1 MLPAARITTICWF
14 QRPLLFFFTQ
24 PICLPTKLNSFL
36 SSSPPKVSHHCLD
49 EDCNDFLPWL
59 RQKAGGAE
67 ISTML
72 YIGKS
77 THGRG
82 LFASKS
88 IEFGDCMLKV
98 PFSVQLSPDNLLP
111 DIKSLLGD
119 EVGNVAKLAI
129 VILFEQKLDK
139 DSEWAP
145 YISRLPKTGEMNS
158 TIFWTDD
165 ELEMIQKSSLY
176 QETIKKKERI
186 EKDFLAI
193 KPVLCHFPDFF
204 EDVDLEDFK
213 HAYGVV
219 GSRAWGSTRGRS
231 MIPFADFLNHDGTS
245 ETCLLH
251 DEGKQI
257 SEVSLPPLSVYPISP
272 EFSDTHDDGKDI
284 VKIRSTLW
292 KLYTFVL
299 STVIADYSYA
309 PGDQVLIRYGKF
321 SNATLLLGFG
331 FTLPHN
337 THDQVQV
344 EFEIPHHDP
353 LREMKLELLSRHVT
367 PAIEDVNG
375 FISSENFFTIK
386 EVRPA
391 TGKGK
396 GIPQALRAFARV
408 LCSTSPQ
415 ELTDLAMEA
424 AENDGRLARRPLKN
438 TTREVQAHQ
447 FLLSRI
453 NQLIE
458 EYNTS
463 IMSLRTP
470 HLPHSYGKC
479 ALRRQL
485 AIDLLDGE
493 RRILRSASDW
503 LKNYLWIRKNDDLP
517 VR

>member
-88 IEFGDCMLKV
+88 IEFGDCMLKI

-176 QETIKKKERI
+176 QETIKKKEQI

-257 SEVSLPPLSVYPISP
+257 SE
-272 EFSDTHDDGKDI
+272 
-284 VKIRSTLW
+284 
-292 KLYTFVL
+292 
-299 STVIADYSYA
+299 VIADYSYA